1 LLNRFDS
8 IDIQHIPRTENY
20 EANDLAQIA
29 SGYKASKSKLQDLI
43 EVKNKLVLN
52 SNPQELSMQKLGG
65 EERIFVEN
73 FAENFENFSENL
85 EIFVIDNL
93 PNNDWRKPIVEYLEN
108 PTGTTDRKISC
119 LKRHLRMFY

>member
-65 EERIFVEN
+65 E
-73 FAENFENFSENL
+73 
-85 EIFVIDNL
+85 
-93 PNNDWRKPIVEYLEN
+93 
-108 PTGTTDRKISC
+108 
-119 LKRHLRMFY
+119 